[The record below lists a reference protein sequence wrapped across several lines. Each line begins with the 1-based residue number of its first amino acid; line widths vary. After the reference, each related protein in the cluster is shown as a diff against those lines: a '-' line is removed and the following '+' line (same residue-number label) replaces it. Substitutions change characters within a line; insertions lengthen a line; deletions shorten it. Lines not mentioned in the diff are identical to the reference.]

1 MPKDKDLKN
10 LVRAR
15 MAKTGER
22 YSIARLHAVRD
33 GKPRNAATAD
43 NPRSTEVLGAR
54 GIYQLKITLG
64 EIAPPIWRRLHVPA
78 DASLAQLHEVIQE
91 AFGWLN
97 YHLHQYI
104 VDDRHIGV
112 PDPEYADEMPSMKDE
127 RDASLRDIL
136 GAKSIVYEYDFGD
149 CWKHLIEIE
158 SVGVH
163 PEPGLTYPVCT
174 GGERAR
180 PPEDCGG
187 VSGYDDLLQI
197 LADPEHE
204 EHRNMKTWVGKKFA
218 PEKFDLLA
226 TNLALQKV
234 HRGKS
239 RRPRPRVEDGGP
251 VFH

>member
-10 LVRAR
+10 IVRAR
-15 MAKTGER
+15 MAKTGES
-22 YSIARLHAVRD
+22 YSIARLHAVGD
-33 GKPRNAATAD
+33 GNPRKTAKAD
-43 NPRSTEVLGAR
+43 NPRSTEVRGAP
-54 GIYQLKITLG
+54 GIYQLKITLS

-78 DASLAQLHEVIQE
+78 EASLTQLHEVIQV
-91 AFGWLN
+91 AFGWLD
-97 YHLHQYI
+97 YHPHQYI
-104 VDDRHIGV
+104 VDGQHIGV
-112 PDPEYADEMPSMKDE
+112 PDPEYADEMPPMKDE
-127 RDASLRDIL
+127 RDATLRDIL

-149 CWKHLIEIE
+149 SWQHLIEIE

-163 PEPGLTYPVCT
+163 PEAGLTYPACT

-187 VSGYDDLLQI
+187 VSGYEELLQI

-204 EHRNMKTWVGKKFA
+204 EHRHMKTWVGRKFA

-226 TNLALQKV
+226 TNRALQKV
-234 HRGKS
+234 RRGKS